1 MITEMKQA
9 VVPAKE
15 KFSMNGN
22 RRLDEF
28 KTTDSTYLEET
39 NLKNKSQQNSP
50 TQYYDSQTLMSMNR
64 KAGTA
69 RSLIK
74 TTERVLYQKFDVDA
88 LRIAA
93 RDGDTATASRVLD
106 VRPSSSDAQTLYN
119 AAKGGHD
126 AIINLLFALGDFDPD
141 PEPLE
146 DLQHEFSTPILAAI
160 GKDHHLEVI
169 KLFLG
174 NSRFN
179 PARRIR
185 GETYYEIARR
195 RAGPK
200 WKEESMLLKGAFEAY
215 QKLRG
220 ITSSKVHLSGNR
232 RDNRLSDSEY
242 KKNLRYEDDSN
253 SRSFKYTLGQN
264 MKDREI
270 RWPQHRKRLSL
281 GPIQDGLSLAKQ
293 SLGRIKSEDD
303 SPGALSEPELS
314 LSDPSK
320 QKSQGSK
327 INSEIAMYPDNR
339 LTFKPRR
346 KLLSRKALKDERELE
361 RALEKLRRERCTSTN
376 SVDISKGEQERPPTN
391 SKNDLTK
398 VNSSSNE
405 ERTSHK
411 HNYLNHNEKE
421 STFDKYISEKEKHR
435 SNVKPDTKDRLTSNE
450 SSIKKHSNNNDSQS
464 RQENKEN
471 FTTNYSRSEGKLSK
485 KRKIEVDKHNPFQV
499 NNSNTFQGEIIKNAH
514 NPDMHVKKSLMIKRN
529 KSPPIKKENKSKEN
543 IKINNSSGDRNSKIL
558 NVEASNISSKQM
570 KKNID
575 TLCDHTIKPELLPTV
590 VIELKDVKEKKNY
603 DIEDK
608 RHALDSTGNGFKGDR
623 DRNQSEGI
631 ELKNQKHVQDLEHQK
646 KNLEEQRLLYQE
658 QERLKREE
666 QDRRR
671 ANMIEQQ
678 HLELIR
684 IEEENIQKRQ
694 SKLPLLLKWF
704 DQTLQPKTADIA
716 RLFSYIVG
724 YRYDSVNTEAI
735 GKHGADDPW
744 MLNTHAAILLG
755 EKDLQLS
762 RYTAWERLVLT
773 TPQKRGVWSTFN
785 GIFLLLDGSLSC
797 LRQQLPID
805 TQPMHEVI
813 EKNKKKFLELDLF
826 LVKVTEFMYIV
837 PNFPHLRGIK
847 MAVIYRELRTPI
859 DADQLDVS
867 SLIPGWQQNLQSR
880 VDKGFAP
887 LPKYYIDGVIIDRIE
902 EAKTRILEK
911 PPPLDRFP
919 RRMGLTRVYPEDSD
933 YDEICKNQKSSK
945 LKNSI
950 IS

>member
-1 MITEMKQA
+1 MVAEMKQA

-22 RRLDEF
+22 RRLEDI
-28 KTTDSTYLEET
+28 KTTDLKFSNET
-39 NLKNKSQQNSP
+39 NHKNKSQQNSP
-50 TQYYDSQTLMSMNR
+50 TQYYDSQTLMSMSR

-69 RSLIK
+69 RSLMK
-74 TTERVLYQKFDVDA
+74 TTERVLYQKFDIDA

-126 AIINLLFALGDFDPD
+126 AVINLLFALGDFDPD
-141 PEPLE
+141 PEPME
-146 DLQHEFSTPILAAI
+146 DLPHEFSTPILAAI
-160 GKDHHLEVI
+160 GKDRHLEVI

-200 WKEESMLLKGAFEAY
+200 WKEESMLLKSAFEAY
-215 QKLRG
+215 QKLKG
-220 ITSSKVHLSGNR
+220 TTSSKVQFSGHR
-232 RDNRLSDSEY
+232 RDNRLSDSDL

-253 SRSFKYTLGQN
+253 SRLHKYTLGQN
-264 MKDREI
+264 AKDREV
-270 RWPQHRKRLSL
+270 RRPHHRKHLSL
-281 GPIQDGLSLAKQ
+281 GLTQDGLSLAKQ
-293 SLGRIKSEDD
+293 SLGRIKSEDY

-314 LSDPSK
+314 LSDPPK
-320 QKSQGSK
+320 QKSQGPK
-327 INSEIAMYPDNR
+327 INSDTAIYSENR
-339 LTFKPRR
+339 LTVKPRR
-346 KLLSRKALKDERELE
+346 KLLSRKALKDEKELE
-361 RALEKLRRERCTSTN
+361 RALERLRRERRASTN
-376 SVDISKGEQERPPTN
+376 SIDITKGEQERPQKN
-391 SKNDLTK
+391 SKTDSSKGNL
-398 VNSSSNE
+398 SSNE
-405 ERTSHK
+405 ARTSHK
-411 HNYLNHNEKE
+411 HKHSNHNEKE
-421 STFDKYISEKEKHR
+421 PIFEKYISEKEKHR
-435 SNVKPDTKDRLTSNE
+435 FNVKPDMKDRLTSIE
-450 SSIKKHSNNNDSQS
+450 SPINKHNNIESLS

-471 FTTNYSRSEGKLSK
+471 STTSYSSSEGKITK
-485 KRKIEVDKHNPFQV
+485 KRKIEVDKNNPFQA
-499 NNSNTFQGEIIKNAH
+499 NNSNNFQGEMLKIAH
-514 NPDMHVKKSLMIKRN
+514 NPDVQGKKSLMIKRN
-529 KSPPIKKENKSKEN
+529 KSPLIAKENKNKEN
-543 IKINNSSGDRNSKIL
+543 FKINNYSGDRNSKIQ

-575 TLCDHTIKPELLPTV
+575 SLSDLNTKSELSPTL
-590 VIELKDVKEKKNY
+590 VIGSKDDRENNLNS
-603 DIEDK
+603 IEDK
-608 RHALDSTGNGFKGDR
+608 RQALYSIGKEFKGEKDKR
-623 DRNQSEGI
+623 QTEGI
-631 ELKNQKHVQDLEHQK
+631 GFKNQKNVHDLEHQR
-646 KNLEEQRLLYQE
+646 KNHEDQRLLYQE

-678 HLELIR
+678 QLELIR
-684 IEEENIQKRQ
+684 VEEEKIQKRL

-724 YRYDSVNTEAI
+724 YRYDSVNTEAV
-735 GKHGADDPW
+735 GKYGADDPW
-744 MLNTHAAILLG
+744 MLNTHVAILLG

-813 EKNKKKFLELDLF
+813 EKNKKQFLELDLF

-847 MAVIYRELRTPI
+847 MAVLYRELRTPI

-867 SLIPGWQQNLQSR
+867 GLIPRWQQNFRSR
-880 VDKGFAP
+880 VDHEFAP
-887 LPKYYIDGVIIDRIE
+887 LPKYYIDGVIIDQTE
-902 EAKTRILEK
+902 EAKTRILER

-919 RRMGLTRVYPEDSD
+919 RRMGLTRVYPGDSD
-933 YDEICKNQKSSK
+933 YEEICKNQKPSK
-945 LKNSI
+945 LNNSI
-950 IS
+950 TS